1 MEEINVFNV
10 VKDVE
15 IANHH
20 LTVDLVILAHIF
32 ILVLVEKLALLD
44 HMSMKILFV
53 LFAIQAVEL
62 VLVHLQI
69 VKPVPMG

>member
-32 ILVLVEKLALLD
+32 ILVLAEKLALLD

-53 LFAIQAVEL
+53 LLAIQAVEL